1 MLELNEIHDAVRTTY
16 RAFADKVVAPGAR
29 ERDQTGK
36 FPYDLVGPLAEL
48 GVFRMVFPE
57 EIDGDGADTVS
68 FVLALEEIARADQS
82 VAALVANQVGL
93 SALPIAT
100 FGTPEQKQ
108 RWLPRL
114 FTGDA
119 LGAFGLTEPGGG
131 SDTASMRTRATAVD
145 GGYVLN
151 GAKTFITNAGTDLTA
166 FVTVAA
172 VTGQRP
178 DGRNSAGTFIVETS
192 SLGFSVG
199 PPLAKMGWRA
209 SDTREVFLDD
219 CYVPAAN
226 LLGDPDRGLS
236 QFLGTL
242 DFGRIQIATLGVG
255 LTQAALDVALG
266 YARERR
272 AFGQEI
278 ARFQGVAFKLA
289 DMEVDA
295 HAARLLTLEAA
306 RRRDAGLPFA
316 HEAAIAKLHA
326 SEAAMR
332 AAHQCVQIH
341 GGAGFMDDSDAA
353 RLFRDAKLLEI
364 GEGTSEIQR
373 LVISRN
379 LTKVGSK

>member
-1 MLELNEIHDAVRTTY
+1 MVELNDVHEAVQATY
-16 RAFADKVVAPGAR
+16 RDFADKVIAPGAQ
-29 ERDQTGK
+29 ERDQKGQ
-36 FPYDLVGPLAEL
+36 FPYDLVAPLADI

-57 EIDGDGADTVS
+57 EVGGDGGDTVS

-100 FGTPEQKQ
+100 FGTADQKE
-108 RWLPRL
+108 RWLPGL
-114 FTGDA
+114 FSGEV
-119 LGAFGLTEPGGG
+119 LGSFGLTEPGGG
-131 SDTASMRTRATAVD
+131 SDTASMRTRAAPVA
-145 GGYVLN
+145 GGWVLN
-151 GAKTFITNAGTDLTA
+151 GTKTFITNAGTDLTG

-178 DGRNSAGTFIVETS
+178 DGRNAAGTFIVETS
-192 SLGFSVG
+192 SPGFSVG
-199 PPLAKMGWRA
+199 RPLAKLGWRA

-219 CYVPAAN
+219 CFVPDSN
-226 LLGDPDRGLS
+226 LLGPSNRGLA

-255 LTQAALDVALG
+255 LIQAALDASVA

-289 DMEVDA
+289 DLEVDA

-306 RRRDAGLPFA
+306 RRRDAGLAFA
-316 HEAAIAKLHA
+316 HEAAIAKLYS

-332 AAHQCVQIH
+332 AAHQCVQVH
-341 GGAGFMDDSDAA
+341 GGAGFMDDSEPA
-353 RLFRDAKLLEI
+353 RLFRDAKVLEI

-379 LTKVGSK
+379 LTKVGSA

>member
-1 MLELNEIHDAVRTTY
+1 MAELDDIHEAVRETY
-16 RAFADKVVAPGAR
+16 HAFAEKVVAPGAQ
-29 ERDQTGK
+29 ERDQKGQ

-48 GVFRMVFPE
+48 GAFRMVFPE
-57 EIDGDGADTVS
+57 HLGGDGADTVS
-68 FVLALEEIARADQS
+68 FVIALEEIARADQS
-82 VAALVANQVGL
+82 VAALIANQVGL

-100 FGTPEQKQ
+100 FGTPQQ
-108 RWLPRL
+108 QDRWLPRL
-114 FTGDA
+114 FSGEA

-145 GGYVLN
+145 GGWVLN
-151 GAKTFITNAGTDLTA
+151 GAKTFITNAGTDLTE

-172 VTGQRP
+172 VTGERP
-178 DGRNSAGTFIVETS
+178 DGRNAAGTFIVETS
-192 SLGFSVG
+192 SPGFSVG
-199 PPLAKMGWRA
+199 PALVKMGWRA

-219 CYVPAAN
+219 CFVPASN
-226 LLGDPDRGLS
+226 LLGSADRGLS
-236 QFLGTL
+236 QFLKTL

-255 LTQAALDVALG
+255 LLQAALDFSVA
-266 YARERR
+266 YAQERH

-278 ARFQGVAFKLA
+278 ARFQGVSFKLA

-316 HEAAIAKLHA
+316 HEAAIAKLFA

-373 LVISRN
+373 VVISRN
-379 LTKVGSK
+379 LTKAGRA